1 MSRSRWSATVFPV
14 INLYIPTSS
23 VHLGASAGR
32 GSAPAHRGNL
42 VTFRSLAL
50 QIDRLVF
57 TTRCV

>member
-32 GSAPAHRGNL
+32 GL
-42 VTFRSLAL
+42 
-50 QIDRLVF
+50 RLR
-57 TTRCV
+57 TAGTS